1 MKSKETIE
9 NLLEM
14 FPSKTKYCIWG
25 TYPDGRYSQKLSY
38 FLNKKVIS
46 VTEHQFN
53 YSFIWENE
61 YIDNISNSLQN
72 SWRNELTIFE
82 MTFRSQKLLITI
94 LNDLF
99 NWKII
104 NEIKLQYII
113 NDCNEVQW
121 EEISDWINSHQYFI
135 NDLKRFIIKSVYS
148 PDDY

>member
-1 MKSKETIE
+1 
-9 NLLEM
+9 M
-14 FPSKTKYCIWG
+14 FPSKTKYWIWG
-25 TYPDGRYSQKLSY
+25 TYHDSRYSQKLSL

-121 EEISDWINSHQYFI
+121 EEINDWINSHQYFI